1 MRKVIMS
8 VKFFVYLFVTILV
21 IYSLDAVRM
30 NQIFKKDKIYQARL
44 FYFFV
49 AISLIYLVS
58 NFIMDF
64 FTSSQI
70 L

>member
-1 MRKVIMS
+1 MS

-30 NQIFKKDKIYQARL
+30 NQIFKKDIIYQARL

>member
-1 MRKVIMS
+1 MS
-8 VKFFVYLFVTILV
+8 VKFFVYLFVTIIV
-21 IYSLDAVRM
+21 IYSMDSVRI
-30 NQIFKKDKIYQARL
+30 NQIFKKDKITQARL
-44 FYFFV
+44 FYFLV

-70 L
+70 Y

>member
-1 MRKVIMS
+1 MS

>member
-1 MRKVIMS
+1 MS
-8 VKFFVYLFVTILV
+8 VKFFVYLFVTIIV
-21 IYSLDAVRM
+21 IYSMDSVRI
-30 NQIFKKDKIYQARL
+30 NQIFKKDKITQACL
-44 FYFFV
+44 FYFLV

-70 L
+70 Y